1 MSYLLRLKHW
11 QLFIILVCLPFIS
24 DLFLLISALFYFAWM
39 FAIGST
45 IHAKIAASHRPNNG
59 LFLTCFAVVVVLSC
73 IILIPKTTLSHYS
86 GGDYHYLSWF
96 VLAVYFFSGVYLT
109 YFSTKMLITAM
120 GGGDF
125 PLWFFRFM
133 FYFVGVW
140 YIQPM
145 IQGLYPEGEDVGVRE

>member
-11 QLFIILVCLPFIS
+11 QLFIILVCLPLIS
-24 DLFLLISALFYFAWM
+24 DLFVLISMLFYFAWV

-59 LFLTCFAVVVVLSC
+59 LYLACFAVAVVLSC
-73 IILIPKTTLSHYS
+73 IILIPKTTLSYYS
-86 GGDYHYLSWF
+86 GGEYHYLSW
-96 VLAVYFFSGVYLT
+96 LLLGVYFFSCVYLL
-109 YFSTKMLITAM
+109 YFSTKMLVTAM

-125 PLWFFRFM
+125 PLWFLRFV

-145 IQGLYPEGEDVGVRE
+145 VQGLYEEGGEMGVQE